1 MAPQNS
7 PTTLDLIVARN
18 SNGSVELIPAPGA
31 ATTIDRI
38 VVHVNGTPS
47 QRDFPAG
54 GRVLLTIAS
63 TPPEPEPAPAAAPSD
78 VTVAGA
84 GAVATAA
91 PSAGARAR
99 PTP

>member
-18 SNGSVELIPAPGA
+18 SNGSVELVPAPGA

-47 QRDFPAG
+47 QRDFPTG
-54 GRVLLTIAS
+54 GRVLLTVAS
-63 TPPEPEPAPAAAPSD
+63 TPPEPEPAPAAASSE
-78 VTVAGA
+78 VTEAGA
-84 GAVATAA
+84 AVA
-91 PSAGARAR
+91 PSAESRAR
-99 PTP
+99 TKP